1 MFSGSRE
8 YCSQQ
13 EDLLEMDSEDEHDEN
28 NKVYMY
34 DKHWKSFTFDA
45 GK

>member
-28 NKVYMY
+28 NKVYMN
-34 DKHWKSFTFDA
+34 DKHRKNFTFDA